1 MKLNQCFVD
10 RVLFISTNYL
20 IFVYW
25 IKFEPIMRRKGLTI
39 LYLMGVLFLGCSKS
53 NVKAT
58 PAQEQ
63 TPTGPKTAPD
73 NYAKTYTD
81 GASLFALWKPISGY
95 TSIYNQY
102 GVLLGVD
109 KLPVAA
115 LSQIQFLDAT
125 HFKETNY
132 LGIITP
138 GSYNLNAT
146 DTTRYI
152 NFLSDE
158 GYNTYGIDTLVSKEL
173 AVSQIIKYTGGT
185 LYSLNGTNYYVFEVV
200 THFNFNQ

>member
-1 MKLNQCFVD
+1 
-10 RVLFISTNYL
+10 
-20 IFVYW
+20 
-25 IKFEPIMRRKGLTI
+25 MRKKGLI
-39 LYLMGVLFLGCSKS
+39 ALYLVGALFLGCSKS
-53 NVKAT
+53 NVKPI
-58 PAQEQ
+58 PAPEQ
-63 TPTGPKTAPD
+63 TPTSPKTAPD

-81 GASLFALWKPISGY
+81 GTSLFALWKPISGY

-115 LSQIQFLDAT
+115 LNQIQFLDAT
-125 HFKETNY
+125 HFKETSY
-132 LGIITP
+132 SGIVTS

-158 GYNTYGIDTLVSKEL
+158 GYNTYGIDTLISKEL
-173 AVSQIIKYTGGT
+173 AVSQIIKYAGGT
-185 LYSLNGTNYYVFEVV
+185 LYSLNGTNYSVYEVV
-200 THFNFNQ
+200 THFNFNP